1 HLVLSS
7 VALAAGDPVLA
18 EREARAALGAGGAQV
33 APLLAVARAQWA
45 QEKAADALATLDQ
58 AEKDLDLV
66 TTSEKTFPGLFLLRG
81 DILSATDRRR
91 EGSEA
96 YKREIDA
103 YPDFPWAYARLA
115 RVYAAL
121 GRRTQGLDVVRQMIA
136 TNPDDPAI
144 YRTAVQVLRAM
155 RDFPQADQVA
165 RIAAS
170 RFPDDPSVQALADRG
185 RPIREEDLLP

>member
-1 HLVLSS
+1 M
-7 VALAAGDPVLA
+7 
-18 EREARAALGAGGAQV
+18 
-33 APLLAVARAQWA
+33 
-45 QEKAADALATLDQ
+45 
-58 AEKDLDLV
+58 
-66 TTSEKTFPGLFLLRG
+66 
-81 DILSATDRRR
+81 
-91 EGSEA
+91 
-96 YKREIDA
+96 
-103 YPDFPWAYARLA
+103 
-115 RVYAAL
+115 
-121 GRRTQGLDVVRQMIA
+121 RQMIA